1 MQCSRA
7 TTLPF
12 SVMPLPTPPLA
23 PTTVVGAHN
32 YPADLVAAIVR
43 ATEAAASACLPLVGS
58 GDKNGADELAVAA
71 MRDAL
76 ASAPF
81 DGTVVIGE
89 GEKDEAPMLANGER
103 LGTGVMP
110 ACDIA
115 VDPLDGT
122 RLAAE
127 NLPGAVAVLA
137 LAPRGSLFDPRDVFY
152 MQKLIA
158 GSAGIDVLDVRNS
171 PAHNAARLAGAL
183 GKPLSELVVG
193 VLDKPRH
200 ASLVA
205 ELREAGA
212 RVHLVGEGDVSI
224 AIAAATP
231 GSGIDAVMGT
241 GGTPEGIIAA
251 CAVRSLGGFMQGRM
265 APQSEEER
273 TAAVAAG
280 HDLDRVFTLDEL
292 VASDRVLFVST
303 PVT

>member
-1 MQCSRA
+1 M
-7 TTLPF
+7 
-12 SVMPLPTPPLA
+12 PPLA

-32 YPADLVAAIVR
+32 YPADLVTAIVR

-76 ASAPF
+76 GRAPF

-103 LGTGVMP
+103 LGTGAGP
-110 ACDIA
+110 ACDVA

-127 NLPGAVAVLA
+127 NLSGAVAVIA
-137 LAPRGSLFDPRDVFY
+137 LAPRGSMFDPRDVFY

-158 GSAGIDVLDVRNS
+158 SAAGVGVLDVLAS
-171 PAHNAARLAGAL
+171 PAMNAMRLADAL
-183 GKPLSELVVG
+183 GKPIDDLVVG

-200 ASLVA
+200 ASLIA
-205 ELREAGA
+205 ELRGVGV

-265 APQSEEER
+265 APQSESQR
-273 TAAVAAG
+273 ATAIAAG
-280 HDLDRVFTLDEL
+280 HDLNRVFTLDEL

>member
-1 MQCSRA
+1 
-7 TTLPF
+7 
-12 SVMPLPTPPLA
+12 MPLETPPLS

-58 GDKNGADELAVAA
+58 GDKNGADEFAVTA

-76 ASAPF
+76 SRAPF

-103 LGTGVMP
+103 LGTGAGP
-110 ACDIA
+110 ACDVA

-127 NLPGAVAVLA
+127 DLPGAVAVIA
-137 LAPRGSLFDPRDVFY
+137 LAPRGTMFDPRDVFY
-152 MQKLIA
+152 MQKLISCAA
-158 GSAGIDVLDVRNS
+158 GVGVLDVLAS
-171 PAHNAARLAGAL
+171 PAQNATRLAAAL
-183 GKPLSELVVG
+183 GKPLGELVVS

-200 ASLVA
+200 ASLIA
-205 ELREAGA
+205 ELRDLGV

-265 APQSEEER
+265 APQTHEQR
-273 TAAVAAG
+273 AAAVAAG

>member
-1 MQCSRA
+1 
-7 TTLPF
+7 
-12 SVMPLPTPPLA
+12 MPPQSSPLA
-23 PTTVVGAHN
+23 PTTVVGAEN
-32 YPADLVAAIVR
+32 YPAELVAAVVR
-43 ATEAAASACLPLVGS
+43 ATEAAASACQPLVGS
-58 GDKNGADELAVAA
+58 GDKNAADELAVAA

-76 ASAPF
+76 GRAPF

-103 LGTGVMP
+103 LGTGDGP
-110 ACDIA
+110 ECDVA

-127 NLPGAVAVLA
+127 NLPGAVAVIA
-137 LAPRGSLFDPRDVFY
+137 LAPRASMFDPRDVFY

-158 GSAGIDVLDVRNS
+158 GSAGIDVLDVHNS
-171 PAHNAARLAGAL
+171 PAHNAARLADAL
-183 GKPLSELVVG
+183 RKPLSELVVG

-200 ASLVA
+200 AFLVA
-205 ELREAGA
+205 ELREVGA

-292 VASDRVLFVST
+292 VASERVLFVST

>member
-1 MQCSRA
+1 MPPHSSR
-7 TTLPF
+7 
-12 SVMPLPTPPLA
+12 LA
-23 PTTVVGAHN
+23 ATTVVGAEN
-32 YPADLVAAIVR
+32 YPAELVAAVVR

-58 GDKNGADELAVAA
+58 GDKNAADELAVAA

-76 ASAPF
+76 GRVPF

-103 LGTGVMP
+103 LGTGDGP
-110 ACDIA
+110 ACDVA

-127 NLPGAVAVLA
+127 NLPGAVAVIA
-137 LAPRGSLFDPRDVFY
+137 LAPRGSMFDPRDVFY

-158 GSAGIDVLDVRNS
+158 GSAGIGVLDVRAS
-171 PAHNAARLAGAL
+171 PAENARRLAEVL
-183 GKPLSELVVG
+183 HKPLEDLVVG

-205 ELREAGA
+205 ELREVGA

-265 APQSEEER
+265 APQSEAEC
-273 TAAVAAG
+273 TAAVTAG

-292 VASDRVLFVST
+292 IASDRVLFVST

>member
-1 MQCSRA
+1 
-7 TTLPF
+7 
-12 SVMPLPTPPLA
+12 MPLPTPPLA

-32 YPADLVAAIVR
+32 YPADLVAAVVR

-71 MRDAL
+71 MREAL
-76 ASAPF
+76 GRAPF

-103 LGTGVMP
+103 LGTGAGP
-110 ACDIA
+110 ACDVA

-127 NLPGAVAVLA
+127 NLPGAVAVIA
-137 LAPRGSLFDPRDVFY
+137 LAPRGSMFDPRDVFY

-158 GSAGIDVLDVRNS
+158 GAAGVGVLDVLAS
-171 PAHNAARLAGAL
+171 PTQNATRLAGAL
-183 GKPLSELVVG
+183 GTPIDELVVG

-205 ELREAGA
+205 ELRGLGV
-212 RVHLVGEGDVSI
+212 RVHLVSEGDVSI

-231 GSGIDAVMGT
+231 GSGVDAVMGT

-265 APQSEEER
+265 DPQSESQR
-273 TAAVAAG
+273 SAAIAAG

>member
-1 MQCSRA
+1 
-7 TTLPF
+7 
-12 SVMPLPTPPLA
+12 MPLEPPHLA

-58 GDKNGADELAVAA
+58 GDKNAADELAVAA

-76 ASAPF
+76 ARAPF

-103 LGTGVMP
+103 LGTGKGP
-110 ACDIA
+110 TCDVA

-127 NLPGAVAVLA
+127 NLPGAVAVIA
-137 LAPRGSLFDPRDVFY
+137 LAPRGSMFDPRDVFY
-152 MQKLIA
+152 MQKLVS
-158 GSAGIDVLDVRNS
+158 SAVGVGVLDVLAS
-171 PAHNAARLAGAL
+171 PAWNATRLAEAL
-183 GKPLSELVVG
+183 GKPIDELVVG

-205 ELREAGA
+205 ELHALGV

-265 APQSEEER
+265 APQTESQR
-273 TAAVAAG
+273 AAAVAAG
-280 HDLDRVFTLDEL
+280 HDLDRVFTLEEL
-292 VASDRVLFVST
+292 VSSDRVLFVST

>member
-1 MQCSRA
+1 MAPQ
-7 TTLPF
+7 
-12 SVMPLPTPPLA
+12 PPPVA
-23 PTTVVGAHN
+23 PTTVVGAEN
-32 YPADLVAAIVR
+32 YPADLVAAVVR

-58 GDKNGADELAVAA
+58 GDKNAADELAVAA

-76 ASAPF
+76 GLAPF
-81 DGTVVIGE
+81 DGTVIIGE

-103 LGTGVMP
+103 LGTGIGP
-110 ACDIA
+110 ECDVA

-127 NLPGAVAVLA
+127 NLPGAVAVIA
-137 LAPRGSLFDPRDVFY
+137 LAPRGSMFDPRDVFY

-158 GSAGIDVLDVRNS
+158 GSAGIGVLDLRATPVQ
-171 PAHNAARLAGAL
+171 NATRLADAL
-183 GKPLSELVVG
+183 GKPLNELVVG

-200 ASLVA
+200 ASLAA
-205 ELREAGA
+205 ELRDAGM

-265 APQSEEER
+265 APQSESER
-273 TAAVAAG
+273 AAAVSAG
-280 HDLDRVFTLDEL
+280 HDLNRVFRLEEL
-292 VASDRVLFVST
+292 VSSYRVLFVST

>member
-1 MQCSRA
+1 
-7 TTLPF
+7 
-12 SVMPLPTPPLA
+12 MPLDTPPLA
-23 PTTVVGAHN
+23 STTVVGAHN
-32 YPADLVAAIVR
+32 YPADLVAAVVR
-43 ATEAAASACLPLVGS
+43 ATEAAASACRPLVGS

-76 ASAPF
+76 GLAPF

-89 GEKDEAPMLANGER
+89 GEKDEAPMLANGEQ
-103 LGTGVMP
+103 LGTGQGPV
-110 ACDIA
+110 CDVA

-127 NLPGAVAVLA
+127 NLPGAVAVIA
-137 LAPRGSLFDPRDVFY
+137 LAPRGSMFDPRDVFY
-152 MQKLIA
+152 MKKLICSA
-158 GSAGIDVLDVRNS
+158 AGIGVLDVAAS
-171 PAHNAARLAGAL
+171 ATHNATRLAQAL
-183 GKPLSELVVG
+183 GKPIDELVVG

-205 ELREAGA
+205 ELRALGV

-265 APQSEEER
+265 APQSASQR
-273 TAAVAAG
+273 AAAIAAG

-292 VASDRVLFVST
+292 VSSDRVLFVST

>member
-1 MQCSRA
+1 MSPQSS
-7 TTLPF
+7 PF
-12 SVMPLPTPPLA
+12 S
-23 PTTVVGAHN
+23 PTTVVGAQN
-32 YPADLVAAIVR
+32 YPAELVAAVVR

-58 GDKNGADELAVAA
+58 GDKNAADELAVAA
-71 MRDAL
+71 MRNAL
-76 ASAPF
+76 GLAPF

-103 LGTGVMP
+103 LGTGAGP
-110 ACDIA
+110 ACDVA

-127 NLPGAVAVLA
+127 NLPGAVAVIA
-137 LAPRGSLFDPRDVFY
+137 LAPRGSMFDPRDVFY

-158 GSAGIDVLDVRNS
+158 GPAGIGVLDVRAA
-171 PAHNAARLAGAL
+171 PAQNATRLAEAL
-183 GKPLSELVVG
+183 GKPLDELVIG

-200 ASLVA
+200 ASLIA
-205 ELREAGA
+205 ELSHLGV
-212 RVHLVGEGDVSI
+212 RVHRVAEGDVSI

-231 GSGIDAVMGT
+231 ASGIDAVMGT

-265 APQSEEER
+265 APQSESQR
-273 TAAVAAG
+273 AAAVSAG
-280 HDLDRVFTLDEL
+280 HDLTRVFTLDEL

>member
-1 MQCSRA
+1 M
-7 TTLPF
+7 LPH
-12 SVMPLPTPPLA
+12 TPPLE
-23 PTTVVGAHN
+23 PTTVLGAHN
-32 YPADLVAAIVR
+32 YPADLVAAIVH
-43 ATEAAASACLPLVGS
+43 ATETAASACLPLVGS
-58 GDKNGADELAVAA
+58 GDKHAADELAVAA

-76 ASAPF
+76 AWAPF
-81 DGTVVIGE
+81 VGTVVIGE

-103 LGTGVMP
+103 LGSGTGP

-127 NLPGAVAVLA
+127 GLPGAVAVIA
-137 LAPRGSLFDPRDVFY
+137 LAPRGSMFDPRGVFY

-158 GSAGIDVLDVRNS
+158 GPAGVGVLDVRAAPS
-171 PAHNAARLAGAL
+171 CNAERLARTL
-183 GKPLSELVVG
+183 DKPVGELVVG

-200 ASLVA
+200 ASLIE
-205 ELREAGA
+205 ELRATGA

-224 AIAAATP
+224 AIAAASPT
-231 GSGIDAVMGT
+231 SGIDAVMGT

-251 CAVRSLGGFMQGRM
+251 CAVRSLGGFMEGRM
-265 APQSEEER
+265 APQSDAQR
-273 TAAVAAG
+273 AAAVAAG
-280 HDLDRVFTLDEL
+280 HDLDRVYTLDQL

>member
-1 MQCSRA
+1 MTQS
-7 TTLPF
+7 
-12 SVMPLPTPPLA
+12 STPPSR
-23 PTTVVGAHN
+23 TTVVGAAN
-32 YPADLVAAIVR
+32 YPAALVAAIVR

-103 LGTGVMP
+103 LGTGAGP

-137 LAPRGSLFDPRDVFY
+137 LAPRGSMFDPRDVFY

-158 GSAGIDVLDVRNS
+158 GEAGVGVLDVRES
-171 PAHNAARLAGAL
+171 PAVNAGRLADAL
-183 GKPLSELVVG
+183 AKPVTELVVG

-200 ASLVA
+200 ASMIA
-205 ELREAGA
+205 ELLAAGA
-212 RVHLVGEGDVSI
+212 RVHLVAEGDVSI

-231 GSGIDAVMGT
+231 GSGIDAVMGI

-251 CAVRSLGGFMQGRM
+251 CAVRSLGGFMEGRM
-265 APQSEEER
+265 APQSAQQR
-273 TAAVAAG
+273 LASVAAG
-280 HDLDRVFTLDEL
+280 HDLEKVFTLEEL
-292 VASDRVLFVST
+292 VSSDRVLFVST
-303 PVT
+303 RVT

>member
-1 MQCSRA
+1 
-7 TTLPF
+7 
-12 SVMPLPTPPLA
+12 MPSHTPSLA

-58 GDKNGADELAVAA
+58 GDKSGADELAVAA

-76 ASAPF
+76 GRAPF
-81 DGTVVIGE
+81 AGTVVIGE

-103 LGTGVMP
+103 LGTGTGP
-110 ACDIA
+110 ACDVA

-127 NLPGAVAVLA
+127 NLPGAVAVIA
-137 LAPRGSLFDPRDVFY
+137 LAPRGTMFDPRDVFY
-152 MQKLIA
+152 MQKLISSA
-158 GSAGIDVLDVRNS
+158 AGIGVLDVGAS
-171 PAHNAARLAGAL
+171 AAENAARLARAL
-183 GKPLSELVVG
+183 AKPIDELVVG

-200 ASLVA
+200 ASVVA
-205 ELREAGA
+205 ELRGVGV

-231 GSGIDAVMGT
+231 GSGIDAVMGV

-265 APQSEEER
+265 APQTNSQR
-273 TAAVAAG
+273 DAAVAAG
-280 HDLDRVFTLDEL
+280 HDLDRVFTLNEL
-292 VASDRVLFVST
+292 VASDRLLFVST

>member
-1 MQCSRA
+1 
-7 TTLPF
+7 
-12 SVMPLPTPPLA
+12 MPLPTPPLA

-76 ASAPF
+76 GRAPF

-103 LGTGVMP
+103 LGTGSGP
-110 ACDIA
+110 ACDVA

-127 NLPGAVAVLA
+127 NLPGAVAVIA
-137 LAPRGSLFDPRDVFY
+137 LAPRGSMFDPRDVFY

-158 GSAGIDVLDVRNS
+158 GPAGVGVLDVLA
-171 PAHNAARLAGAL
+171 PPTQNATRLAGAL
-183 GKPLSELVVG
+183 GKPIGELVVG

-205 ELREAGA
+205 ELRGLGV

-231 GSGIDAVMGT
+231 GSGVDAVMGT

-265 APQSEEER
+265 DPQSEPQR
-273 TAAVAAG
+273 AAAIAAG
-280 HDLDRVFTLDEL
+280 HDLNRVFILDEL

>member
-1 MQCSRA
+1 MS
-7 TTLPF
+7 
-12 SVMPLPTPPLA
+12 SSTPPGQ
-23 PTTVVGAHN
+23 TTVVGARN
-32 YPADLVAAIVR
+32 YPAELVAALVR
-43 ATEAAASACLPLVGS
+43 ATEAAASACRPLIGS
-58 GDKNGADELAVAA
+58 GDKNGADEMAVAA

-76 ASAPF
+76 GRAPF

-89 GEKDEAPMLANGER
+89 GEKDFAPMLANGER
-103 LGTGVMP
+103 LGTGEGP
-110 ACDIA
+110 ACDVA

-127 NLPGAVAVLA
+127 NLPGAVAVIA
-137 LAPRGSLFDPRDVFY
+137 LAPRGSMFDPRDVFY

-158 GSAGIDVLDVRNS
+158 GAAGIGVLDVGASASRN
-171 PAHNAARLAGAL
+171 ATRLAEAL
-183 GKPLSELVVG
+183 AKPVGELVVG

-200 ASLVA
+200 ASIIA
-205 ELREAGA
+205 ELRALGV

-265 APQSEEER
+265 APQSDAQR
-273 TAAVAAG
+273 RAAVAAG
-280 HDLDRVFTLDEL
+280 HDLARVFTLGEL
-292 VASDRVLFVST
+292 VASDRVLFVSS

>member
-1 MQCSRA
+1 MPPHSSR
-7 TTLPF
+7 
-12 SVMPLPTPPLA
+12 LA
-23 PTTVVGAHN
+23 ATTVVGAEN
-32 YPADLVAAIVR
+32 YPAELVAAVVR

-58 GDKNGADELAVAA
+58 GDKNAADELAVAA

-76 ASAPF
+76 GRVPF

-103 LGTGVMP
+103 LGTGDGP
-110 ACDIA
+110 ACDVA

-127 NLPGAVAVLA
+127 NLPGAVAVIA
-137 LAPRGSLFDPRDVFY
+137 LAPRGSMFDPRDVFY

-158 GSAGIDVLDVRNS
+158 GSAGIGVLDVRAS
-171 PAHNAARLAGAL
+171 PAENARRLAEVL
-183 GKPLSELVVG
+183 HKPLEDLVVG

-205 ELREAGA
+205 ELREVGA

-265 APQSEEER
+265 APQSEAEC

-292 VASDRVLFVST
+292 IASDRVLFVST

>member
-1 MQCSRA
+1 
-7 TTLPF
+7 
-12 SVMPLPTPPLA
+12 MPPQSSPLA
-23 PTTVVGAHN
+23 RTTVVGAEN
-32 YPADLVAAIVR
+32 YPAELVAAVVR

-58 GDKNGADELAVAA
+58 GDKNAADELAVAA

-76 ASAPF
+76 GRAPF

-103 LGTGVMP
+103 LGTGDGP
-110 ACDIA
+110 ECDVA

-122 RLAAE
+122 RLAAG
-127 NLPGAVAVLA
+127 NLPGAVAVIA
-137 LAPRGSLFDPRDVFY
+137 LAPRGSMFDPRDVFY

-158 GSAGIDVLDVRNS
+158 GSAGIDVLNVREA
-171 PAHNAARLAGAL
+171 PAHNAARLADAL
-183 GKPLSELVVG
+183 AKPLSELVVG

-205 ELREAGA
+205 ELREVGA

-280 HDLDRVFTLDEL
+280 HDLNCVFTLEEL

>member
-1 MQCSRA
+1 
-7 TTLPF
+7 
-12 SVMPLPTPPLA
+12 MPLPTPPLA
-23 PTTVVGAHN
+23 PTTVVGARN
-32 YPADLVAAIVR
+32 YPADLVAAIVQ
-43 ATEAAASACLPLVGS
+43 ATEAAASACRPLVGS
-58 GDKNGADELAVAA
+58 GDKNAADELAVAA

-76 ASAPF
+76 GRAPF

-103 LGTGVMP
+103 LGTGSGP
-110 ACDIA
+110 ACDVA

-127 NLPGAVAVLA
+127 NLPGAVAVIA
-137 LAPRGSLFDPRDVFY
+137 LAPRGSMFDPRDVFY

-158 GSAGIDVLDVRNS
+158 GAAGVGVLDVLAS
-171 PAHNAARLAGAL
+171 PTQNATRLAGAL
-183 GKPLSELVVG
+183 GTPIDELVVG

-205 ELREAGA
+205 ELRGLGV

-251 CAVRSLGGFMQGRM
+251 CAVRSLGGFMQGRLD
-265 APQSEEER
+265 PQSESQR
-273 TAAVAAG
+273 AAAVAAG